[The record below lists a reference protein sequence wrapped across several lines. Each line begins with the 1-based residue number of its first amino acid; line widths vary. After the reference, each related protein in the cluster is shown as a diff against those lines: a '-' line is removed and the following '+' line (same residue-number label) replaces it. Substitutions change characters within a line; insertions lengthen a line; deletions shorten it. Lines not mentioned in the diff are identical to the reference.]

1 MQGQLSAMKNS
12 LNNSTLKREIGF
24 FSATTLVVANMV
36 GTGIFTTSGFIIK
49 ELANPMTMLLCW
61 LVGGLFALCGALC
74 YGELGARFPHA
85 GGEYIYLREAFGKL
99 IAFLSGWISL
109 IVGFSAP
116 IAAAAVAF
124 ATYFFRAFS
133 MPVEPQVLI
142 PFLGINFIT
151 LSPVTFTAIA
161 VVIFLSLLHYHS
173 LKIGSRVQN
182 LLTLLKVSV
191 IVVFIGLGLF
201 SSNGSAAN
209 FGQGIDFG
217 IIFQDKFAIGLIFI
231 SFAYSGWNAAAY
243 LGGEIKNPEKN
254 IPLSLFTGTFL
265 VIGLYLLLNLVYIYA
280 LPVSQMSGTLD
291 VGAKAAAA
299 LFGKQ
304 VGHYFSGAIAIGLLS
319 VLSAMIMA
327 GPRVYYAM
335 SKDGVFFKR
344 FAKVSKSHHTPAYSI
359 FLQAAIAVVMILT
372 ASYNKLLIYIGFTLS
387 LFAMLTVIGLM
398 KFRIKRPSS
407 ETYQTWGYPLTPL
420 LFILGNMWIIYFSVR
435 SRPVPALAGLFTIV
449 CGIGVYYFFNWKKKH
464 KEGILELS

>member
-1 MQGQLSAMKNS
+1 MKNS
-12 LNNSTLKREIGF
+12 LNHSKLKREIGF

-49 ELANPMTMLLCW
+49 ELGNPMTMLLCW

-74 YGELGARFPHA
+74 YGELGARFPQA

-116 IAAAAVAF
+116 IAAASVAF
-124 ATYFFRAFS
+124 ATYFFRALS
-133 MPVEPQVLI
+133 IPVDPQIAI
-142 PFLGINFIT
+142 PFLGLNLIT
-151 LSPVTFTAIA
+151 LSPIALIAII

-182 LLTLLKVSV
+182 LLTLLKVSI
-191 IVVFIGLGLF
+191 IVVFIGFGLL

-217 IIFQDKFAIGLIFI
+217 MVFKDKFAIGLIFI
-231 SFAYSGWNAAAY
+231 SFAYSGWNASAY
-243 LGGEIKNPEKN
+243 LGGEIKHPEKN

-265 VIGLYLLLNLVYIYA
+265 VIGLYLLLNVVYIYA
-280 LPVSQMSGTLD
+280 LPVSQMSGAID

-299 LFGKQ
+299 LFGEQ
-304 VGHYFSGAIAIGLLS
+304 VGQYFSGAIAIGLLS

-344 FAKVSKSHHTPAYSI
+344 FATVSKSHHTPAYSI
-359 FLQAAIAVVMILT
+359 SLQATIAIIMILT

-387 LFAMLTVIGLM
+387 LFAMLTVIGM
-398 KFRIKRPSS
+398 MIFRVNRPPSK
-407 ETYQTWGYPLTPL
+407 TYQTFGYPLTPL

-435 SRPVPALAGLFTIV
+435 SRPVPALAGLLTIV
-449 CGIGVYYFFNWKKKH
+449 CGIGVYFYFSWKKKL
-464 KEGILELS
+464 KGKIPEFS

>member
-1 MQGQLSAMKNS
+1 MKNS
-12 LNNSTLKREIGF
+12 LNHSKLKREIGF

-49 ELANPMTMLLCW
+49 ELGNPMTMLLCW

-74 YGELGARFPHA
+74 YGELGARFPQA
-85 GGEYIYLREAFGKL
+85 GGEYVYLREAFGKL
-99 IAFLSGWISL
+99 TAFLSGWISL

-124 ATYFFRAFS
+124 ATYFFRALS
-133 MPVEPQVLI
+133 VPVEPQIVI
-142 PFLGINFIT
+142 PFFGLNLIT
-151 LSPVTFTAIA
+151 VSPVALLAIV
-161 VVIFLSLLHYHS
+161 VVIVLSLLHYHS
-173 LKIGSRVQN
+173 LKIGSRIQN
-182 LLTLLKVSV
+182 LLTLLKVS
-191 IVVFIGLGLF
+191 IIIVFIGFGLF
-201 SSNGSAAN
+201 SSNGSANN
-209 FGQGIDFG
+209 FGEGIDFG
-217 IIFQDKFAIGLIFI
+217 IVFQDKFAIGLIFI

-265 VIGLYLLLNLVYIYA
+265 VIGLYLLLNFVYIYA
-280 LPVSQMSGTLD
+280 LPVSQMSGALD

-299 LFGKQ
+299 LFGEQ

-319 VLSAMIMA
+319 VVSAMIMA

-359 FLQAAIAVVMILT
+359 FLQATIAIVMILT

-387 LFAMLTVIGLM
+387 LFAMLTVIGM
-398 KFRIKRPSS
+398 MIFRIKGPPS
-407 ETYQTWGYPLTPL
+407 ETYQTFGYPLTPL
-420 LFILGNMWIIYFSVR
+420 LFIFGNMWIIYFSVR
-435 SRPVPALAGLFTIV
+435 SRPAPALAGLLTIL
-449 CGIGVYYFFNWKKKH
+449 CGIGVYYYFNRKKKL
-464 KEGILELS
+464 KEGIPDLS

>member
-1 MQGQLSAMKNS
+1 MKNS
-12 LNNSTLKREIGF
+12 LINNTLKREIGY

-36 GTGIFTTSGFIIK
+36 GTGIFTTSGFIIN
-49 ELANPMTMLLCW
+49 ELGNPMSMLLCW

-85 GGEYIYLREAFGKL
+85 GGEYVYLREAFGKL

-124 ATYFFRAFS
+124 ATYFLKS
-133 MPVEPQVLI
+133 LSVPVEPQVII
-142 PFLGINFIT
+142 PFFEVNLIT
-151 LSPVTFTAIA
+151 LSPVTFTAIV
-161 VVIFLSLLHYHS
+161 VVIFISLLHFHS

-182 LLTLLKVSV
+182 LLTLLKVGI
-191 IVVFIGLGLF
+191 IVVFIGCGLF
-201 SSNGSAAN
+201 SGQGSTAH
-209 FGQGIDFG
+209 FGEGIDFG
-217 IIFQDKFAIGLIFI
+217 IVFQDKFAIGLIFI

-243 LGGEIKNPEKN
+243 LGGEIRHPEKN
-254 IPLSLFTGTFL
+254 IPLSLFTGAFL
-265 VIGLYLLLNLVYIYA
+265 VTGLYLLLNVVYIFA
-280 LPVSQMSGTLD
+280 LPAAQMSGAID
-291 VGAKAAAA
+291 VGAKAATA
-299 LFGKQ
+299 LFGTQ
-304 VGHYFSGAIAIGLLS
+304 MGHYFSGAIAIGLLS

-335 SKDGVFFKR
+335 SKDGVFFRR
-344 FAKVSKSHHTPAYSI
+344 FAKVDKNHHTPAYSI
-359 FLQAAIAVVMILT
+359 FLQAAIAIVMILS

-398 KFRIKRPSS
+398 LFRIRQSS
-407 ETYQTWGYPLTPL
+407 SNDYQTFGYPLTPL

-435 SRPVPALAGLFTIV
+435 SRPTPALAGLITIG
-449 CGIGVYYFFNWKKKH
+449 CGIGVYYYFNRKLKVKG
-464 KEGILELS
+464 KIPECS